1 MVKYLCLSAWVHVL
15 VHGYVSVTDLPAV
28 SSLRQHACLNTIRHQ
43 FQRQLSQ
50 RQSQSQPSPF
60 GMAVSTPA
68 QQSQREV
75 HNITRISPSPSR
87 LDASLSASSQRPS
100 STRGTPHHPL
110 VPAPAV
116 LTPAPVLSMPG
127 TLSPYPSLLTAT
139 PVPSLMAAS
148 LTSTPMQARSVRR
161 SRYLPTGIS
170 TPSRLDTSPSHDPF
184 QPQPQPQL
192 RSV

>member
-1 MVKYLCLSAWVHVL
+1 
-15 VHGYVSVTDLPAV
+15 
-28 SSLRQHACLNTIRHQ
+28 
-43 FQRQLSQ
+43 
-50 RQSQSQPSPF
+50 
-60 GMAVSTPA
+60 MAVSTPA
-68 QQSQREV
+68 QQSQCEV
-75 HNITRISPSPSR
+75 HNITWISPSPSR

-100 STRGTPHHPL
+100 ST
-110 VPAPAV
+110 
-116 LTPAPVLSMPG
+116 APVLSMPG